1 MERGR
6 KARRW
11 RLGPGTKNGGRHC
24 CQPAYKNGGRHRGQP
39 AHRDGGR
46 HCCQPA
52 HRNGGRHCCQP
63 PLRRALDLP
72 VFVTWIAC
80 APPSFDPSSPAQAS
94 RLDDDPD
101 PKTVFSV
108 LVAALLG
115 STLFSRFPSLL
126 RVRAA
131 ATERSTLPAPLAD
144 WSSEL
149 PICLHPEGLQRLICT
164 TIACRRRSV
173 HRFLVAPF
181 PKWPRPLPR
190 SPLIYAPRSESLKAE
205 TLAPVLW
212 ITGISRITSRGSRLP
227 FRSCSPNPD
236 RCPNPPP

>member
-11 RLGPGTKNGGRHC
+11 RLGPGTRNGGRHC
-24 CQPAYKNGGRHRGQP
+24 CQPALRNGGRR
-39 AHRDGGR
+39 
-46 HCCQPA
+46 CCQPA

-190 SPLIYAPRSESLKAE
+190 SPSGYAPRSESLKAE
-205 TLAPVLW
+205 SLAPVLW